1 MKHIKI
7 VLLILGALFLMACQG
22 NPQTS
27 LLTSQPEISTTNG
40 ISTEIETS
48 SETYSQTTNQIVTT
62 LEPTTE
68 TPTTE
73 VPTTQVTTTE
83 APTTEVPSTE
93 IPTTIEVTTPITT
106 EITTTQDPT
115 VVIDLYSINDF
126 HGGAYTD
133 ISMISNIGA
142 YLKSLNGHTMA
153 ISNGDI
159 FQGTAISNYYHG
171 RVLVDALNE
180 SGFSGFVIGNH
191 EFDWGIDVIGDY
203 RDGNLENGELDHP
216 ILAANI
222 IYEDTLSPLPFTQPY
237 TIEEFQGVKV
247 GVIGL
252 IGSVMDSI
260 AASRTENIM
269 FLDPVETAAFYAT
282 ELREDHDVDIVVV
295 YIHNGSSINE
305 DLGALSG
312 IERIDGVFNGHTHQN
327 EADYIEKQ
335 GTHMPYAQ
343 MNNSTTSLVHI
354 QFIYNTQFDVIAAS
368 YVNRIYTSSLDESD
382 EVIDQIIESYANDTV
397 YLNFIEEVLTQ
408 VESDYGRYDLSEW
421 GASVIRDYANVDIGA
436 TNAGGFRV
444 TMNAGPLTMGDMI
457 TIYPFDNIIKVS
469 EMTGQQIQ
477 DFYVE
482 IMNGGGDV
490 VFDDGLSYNYDT
502 QRLEIN
508 GSPIVL
514 DQYYS
519 VGAVDYIFD
528 KVQYDFIEGINIYQT
543 TYFMR
548 DLLVMDL
555 KNASAGFNPY
565 NGTHIDN

>member
-1 MKHIKI
+1 
-7 VLLILGALFLMACQG
+7 MACQS
-22 NPQTS
+22 NQETS
-27 LLTSQPEISTTNG
+27 ELTSQVEISTEISTTKD
-40 ISTEIETS
+40 ISTDLETS
-48 SETYSQTTNQIVTT
+48 SEVDTQPSTDIVTSI
-62 LEPTTE
+62 EP
-68 TPTTE
+68 
-73 VPTTQVTTTE
+73 TTE
-83 APTTEVPSTE
+83 APTTEEPTTVEETTTRVPTTE
-93 IPTTIEVTTPITT
+93 IPTTVQVTTPITT
-106 EITTTQDPT
+106 ELTTTQDPT

-142 YLKSLNGHTMA
+142 YLKSLNGNTMA

-191 EFDWGIDVIGDY
+191 EFDWGIDVIGNY
-203 RDGNLENGELDHP
+203 RDGNLDNGELDHP

-222 IYEDTLSPLPFTQPY
+222 VYEDTQSPLPFTQAY
-237 TIEEFQGVKV
+237 TIEEFHGVKV

-269 FLDPVETAAFYAT
+269 FLDPVETAATYAT

-295 YIHNGSSINE
+295 YIHSGSYINE
-305 DLGALSG
+305 DLAQLTGL
-312 IERIDGVFNGHTHQN
+312 ERIDGVFNGHTHQN
-327 EADYIEKQ
+327 EADYVARE
-335 GTHMPYAQ
+335 GTNMPYAQ

-368 YVNRIYTSSLDESD
+368 YVNRIYTSNLNESD
-382 EVIDQIIESYANDTV
+382 EMIDQIIETYANDST
-397 YLNFIEEVLTQ
+397 YLNYIEEVLTQ

-444 TMNAGPLTMGDMI
+444 TMEAGPLTMGDMI

-502 QRLEIN
+502 HRLEIN

-528 KVQYDFIEGINIYQT
+528 KTQYDFIEGINIYQT
-543 TYFMR
+543 THFMR